1 MTSTDQQPVPTRTDR
16 TKKRRAIVVGTVAL
30 ALTAT
35 ACSSAGSTGASG
47 ATQSAGQSS
56 SPLSSSSS
64 SSTTTNP
71 RSSSAHATAPKG
83 DALTGGKRSS
93 HPVIAV
99 KLENTTAAMPQYGLS
114 PADIVFVEEVE
125 GNLTRLMPI
134 YQSSYPKRVEP
145 VRSARTTDVDLLP
158 MFGHPVLV
166 YSGAASQIRKK
177 LNKAPIKLYGGN
189 MRDSSR
195 KAPHNLYFNVA
206 KLSKRSGLTRSKDIG
221 LRFAKT
227 DPRLAHAAKQG
238 SFTVKVG
245 GDRFSFAYKGSRYFP
260 SWNGRPYTDS
270 DAGGKRVSASNV
282 LALHVRK
289 VPDDYKDPAGNPVY
303 KSLTT
308 GSGKLT
314 LYRNGKALS
323 GTWHRSGTNK
333 PFRFTDS
340 HGKQLDLTP
349 GKTWILLQG

>member
-1 MTSTDQQPVPTRTDR
+1 
-16 TKKRRAIVVGTVAL
+16 
-30 ALTAT
+30 
-35 ACSSAGSTGASG
+35 
-47 ATQSAGQSS
+47 
-56 SPLSSSSS
+56 
-64 SSTTTNP
+64 
-71 RSSSAHATAPKG
+71 
-83 DALTGGKRSS
+83 
-93 HPVIAV
+93 
-99 KLENTTAAMPQYGLS
+99 MPQYGLS

-145 VRSARTTDVDLLP
+145 VRSARTTDVDVLP
-158 MFGHPVLV
+158 MFGHPALV

-189 MRDSSR
+189 MRDTSR

-206 KLSKRSGLTRSKDIG
+206 KLSKRHGLTRSKDIG

-227 DPRLAHAAKQG
+227 DPRLTHAAKQG

-270 DAGGKRVSASNV
+270 GAGGKRVTASNV

-289 VPDDYKDPAGNPVY
+289 VPDNYKDPAGNPVY

-308 GSGKLT
+308 GSGKVT

-323 GTWHRSGTNK
+323 GTWHRSATNK